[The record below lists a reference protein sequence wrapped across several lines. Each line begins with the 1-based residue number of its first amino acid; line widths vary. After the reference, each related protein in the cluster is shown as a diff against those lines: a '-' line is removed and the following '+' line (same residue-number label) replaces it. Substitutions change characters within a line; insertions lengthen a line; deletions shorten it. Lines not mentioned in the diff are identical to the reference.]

1 MSTSTSPSWKAKP
14 TGAVNGRGAL
24 PFRLSGLGAIGLDGP
39 PPDETVWSGPML
51 GFLLSVVIA
60 IPIIFAVLMLT
71 SFGVLRDTNDSA
83 ASSITT
89 VVSEATQSLDTVL
102 TTSELATGA
111 ADPEPAAAV
120 GVEAAASADAAPQL
134 GQVYVVIAGDVLH
147 QIAVR
152 FAVTTD
158 ALVAYNALSNPNAL
172 RIGQE
177 LRIPPPGYQPPDPAD
192 AESTDFATGPLSPRG

>member
-1 MSTSTSPSWKAKP
+1 
-14 TGAVNGRGAL
+14 
-24 PFRLSGLGAIGLDGP
+24 
-39 PPDETVWSGPML
+39 ML
-51 GFLLSVVIA
+51 GFLLSLVIA
-60 IPIIFAVLMLT
+60 IPILFAVLMLT

-102 TTSELATGA
+102 TTSEPATVA
-111 ADPEPAAAV
+111 ADPEPAAAIAA
-120 GVEAAASADAAPQL
+120 GDAASADAAPQL

-177 LRIPPPGYQPPDPAD
+177 LRIPPPGYQPPDPED